1 MTSEILHAKL
11 KENFGFEKFRP
22 NQETIINTILSGQD
36 TLAIMPTGGGKSI
49 CFQLPALV
57 LPGITIV
64 ISPLIAL
71 MKDQVDSLKTNGI
84 NACYINSSQTSQEQQ
99 FYIDNLKSNNF
110 KLVYIAPESLS
121 YLDVVFNELTVSLIA
136 IDEAHCISSWG
147 HDFRPAYTNLGYLKS
162 RFPSTPV
169 LALTA
174 TADKATRTD
183 ITKQLKLRNPKT
195 FVASFDRK
203 NLSLEVRP
211 ALDRV
216 KQIIDFVENKP
227 NESGIIY
234 CLSRKTTEELALKLQ
249 KNGVKAKAYHA
260 GLENKLR
267 AKTQDEFINDDC
279 QVVCA
284 TIAFGM
290 GIDKSNV
297 RWVIHYNLPKNIEG
311 YYQEI
316 GRAGRDGLPAETV
329 LFESYAD
336 VIQLQKFASE
346 GLNSD
351 VQLAKLERMKQYADA
366 LSCRRKIL
374 LSYFGELVKENCGN
388 CDICK
393 NPPTFFDGTIIA
405 QKALSAISRLQ
416 ESEPLAVIVDFLRGS
431 KNAYIYEKN
440 YQSLKTYGIGD
451 DISWY
456 DWNQYLI
463 QLINLGYCEIAFHQ
477 HNKILLT
484 PFARKVLFEGEKVKL
499 NTVVK
504 KVIDKNEIK
513 ETKTKAAKNSLFEI
527 LRKLR
532 YEISKDEEVPAYV
545 IFSDAALR
553 QMETLRPMSDEEFL
567 AIDGVGKAKLEK
579 YGSEFIDAIVYYE
592 KVKKE
597 NAKSKPK
604 KEGNT
609 YKTTLELFQSGVSVE
624 EIAEKR
630 NLGHTTIISHLAKLY
645 VDGND
650 IEISQF
656 VGEKEIS
663 ELQKAQI
670 ELEFPTALKPYYD
683 YFEEKMSYDKIRFGL
698 AFLERHKNEDEK
710 LKIKAYSLDEKRLE
724 NPEAY
729 KKWSSGEDSD
739 LVHNFYLGK
748 KVKEIALLLGRNEG
762 AINSRLKKLEL
773 KK

>member
-1 MTSEILHAKL
+1 MNSEILHAKL

-22 NQETIINTILSGQD
+22 NQENIINTILSGQD

-49 CFQLPALV
+49 CFQLPALI

-84 NACYINSSQTSQEQQ
+84 SACYINSSQSSDEQQ
-99 FYIDNLKSNNF
+99 FYIENLKSNNF

-121 YLDVVFNELTVSLIA
+121 YLDIVFNELTISLIA

-147 HDFRPAYTNLGYLKS
+147 HDFRPAYTNLGYLKN
-162 RFPSTPV
+162 RFPSTPI

-183 ITKQLKLRNPKT
+183 ITKQLNLKNSKT
-195 FVASFDRK
+195 FIASFDRK

-234 CLSRKTTEELALKLQ
+234 CLSRKTTEELAHKLQ
-249 KNGVKAKAYHA
+249 KSGITAKAYHA
-260 GLENKLR
+260 GLDNTVR

-351 VQLAKLERMKQYADA
+351 VQLAKLDRMKQYADA

-374 LSYFGELVKENCGN
+374 LSYFGELVTENCGN

-393 NPPTFFDGTIIA
+393 DPPTFFDGTILA
-405 QKALSAISRLQ
+405 QKALSAITRLK

-440 YQSLKTYGIGD
+440 YQELKTYGIGA

-484 PFARKVLFEGEKVKL
+484 PFAKKVLFEGEKVKL
-499 NTVVK
+499 TTVVK

-513 ETKTKAAKNSLFEI
+513 EAKTKPKPATNSLFET

-532 YEISKDEEVPAYV
+532 YEIAKQDEVPAYV

-567 AIDGVGKAKLEK
+567 AIDGVGKTKLEK
-579 YGSEFIDAIVYYE
+579 YGSEFINAIIE
-592 KVKKE
+592 FQKSKVSNTKIKKE
-597 NAKSKPK
+597 SA
-604 KEGNT
+604 T
-609 YKTTLELFQSGVSVE
+609 YKTTLEMFENGNSVE
-624 EIAEKR
+624 EIAKTR
-630 NLGHTTIISHLAKLY
+630 KLGLSTVISHLAKLY
-645 VDGND
+645 LDGVDID
-650 IEISQF
+650 VSQF
-656 VGEKEIS
+656 ISDEEVLQLEK
-663 ELQKAQI
+663 ART
-670 ELEFPTALKPYYD
+670 ELENPNALKPYFD
-683 YFEEKMSYDKIRFGL
+683 HFEEKMGYDKIRFGL
-698 AFLERHKNEDEK
+698 AVLE
-710 LKIKAYSLDEKRLE
+710 
-724 NPEAY
+724 
-729 KKWSSGEDSD
+729 KK
-739 LVHNFYLGK
+739 K
-748 KVKEIALLLGRNEG
+748 Q
-762 AINSRLKKLEL
+762 
-773 KK
+773 

>member
-1 MTSEILHAKL
+1 MNSEILHAKL

-22 NQETIINTILSGQD
+22 NQENIINTILSGQD

-49 CFQLPALV
+49 CFQLPALI
-57 LPGITIV
+57 LPGITVV

-84 NACYINSSQTSQEQQ
+84 SACYINSSQSSDEQQ
-99 FYIDNLKSNNF
+99 FYIENLKSNNF

-121 YLDVVFNELTVSLIA
+121 YLDIVFNDLTISLIA

-147 HDFRPAYTNLGYLKS
+147 HDFRPAYTNLGYLKN
-162 RFPSTPV
+162 RFPSTPI

-183 ITKQLKLRNPKT
+183 ITKQLNLKNSKT
-195 FVASFDRK
+195 FIASFDRI

-234 CLSRKTTEELALKLQ
+234 CLSRKTTEELAQKLQ
-249 KNGVKAKAYHA
+249 KSGMTAKAYHA
-260 GLENKLR
+260 GLDNTIR

-351 VQLAKLERMKQYADA
+351 VQLAKLDRMKQYADA

-374 LSYFGELVKENCGN
+374 LSYFGELVTENCGN

-393 NPPTFFDGTIIA
+393 NPPTFFDGTILA
-405 QKALSAISRLQ
+405 QKALSAITRLK

-440 YQSLKTYGIGD
+440 YQELKTYGIGA

-484 PFARKVLFEGEKVKL
+484 PFAKKVLFEGEKVKL
-499 NTVVK
+499 TTVVK

-513 ETKTKAAKNSLFEI
+513 EAKTKPKPATNSLFET

-532 YEISKDEEVPAYV
+532 YEIAKQDEVPAYV

-567 AIDGVGKAKLEK
+567 AIDGVGKTKLEK
-579 YGSEFIDAIVYYE
+579 YGSEFINAIIE
-592 KVKKE
+592 FQKSKVSNTKIKKE
-597 NAKSKPK
+597 SA
-604 KEGNT
+604 T
-609 YKTTLELFQSGVSVE
+609 YKTTLEMFENGNSVQ
-624 EIAEKR
+624 EIAKTR
-630 NLGHTTIISHLAKLY
+630 KLGLSTVISHLAKLY
-645 VDGND
+645 LDGVDID
-650 IEISQF
+650 VSQF
-656 VGEKEIS
+656 ISDEEVLQLEK
-663 ELQKAQI
+663 ART
-670 ELEFPTALKPYYD
+670 ELENPNALKPYFD
-683 YFEEKMSYDKIRFGL
+683 HFEEKMGYDKIRFGL
-698 AFLERHKNEDEK
+698 AVLE
-710 LKIKAYSLDEKRLE
+710 
-724 NPEAY
+724 
-729 KKWSSGEDSD
+729 KK
-739 LVHNFYLGK
+739 K
-748 KVKEIALLLGRNEG
+748 Q
-762 AINSRLKKLEL
+762 
-773 KK
+773 